1 MRFCINNAGLIMR
14 GWEPQWTV
22 STGFVSNAFVN
33 MNDNIDLCTPG
44 PGSYSPITGEIEYFS
59 VYVDSNDL
67 EGIRFNNFAG

>member
-1 MRFCINNAGLIMR
+1 
-14 GWEPQWTV
+14 
-22 STGFVSNAFVN
+22 